1 MNPVKSF
8 RGAINGKVLYNDFIK
23 KLDYNLMQ
31 ADRMKLV
38 ENLLYPDGK
47 LDDYFQTYFDEKYN
61 AIPKSTD
68 HLSSD
73 NTVCKGLET
82 LANYILYAK
91 DAEVGKKV
99 KYNFYNKESFNK
111 LLNKDIYINDITYET
126 IHDGESIE
134 TEVIDFLMTINKNY
148 KKEKKQKLLAEDY
161 IDDAFLSEI
170 KIYQIDKETGKE
182 TYKESQFVHLIVENQ
197 KHIASLGKRFLDK
210 KYNKFKVREILS
222 CLKNSQLQMK
232 VIIKRPII
240 FKDPLKDSTVL
251 DYDKFDFTNVNHVR
265 ALLLYHN
272 NNTQT
277 DVGCLVFDLN
287 NLIDKLE
294 LSEKESIALTKYRD
308 GWTLP
313 MIAQLLYFKK
323 PYSVEALLKQVSK
336 KVVKKYL
343 EMCEDRHYL
352 YVEKGVYK
360 KCTKCGE
367 IKLALNTHFTFQA
380 TNILFPPIS
389 FAPP

>member
-1 MNPVKSF
+1 
-8 RGAINGKVLYNDFIK
+8 
-23 KLDYNLMQ
+23 
-31 ADRMKLV
+31 
-38 ENLLYPDGK
+38 
-47 LDDYFQTYFDEKYN
+47 
-61 AIPKSTD
+61 
-68 HLSSD
+68 
-73 NTVCKGLET
+73 
-82 LANYILYAK
+82 
-91 DAEVGKKV
+91 
-99 KYNFYNKESFNK
+99 
-111 LLNKDIYINDITYET
+111 
-126 IHDGESIE
+126 
-134 TEVIDFLMTINKNY
+134 
-148 KKEKKQKLLAEDY
+148 
-161 IDDAFLSEI
+161 
-170 KIYQIDKETGKE
+170 
-182 TYKESQFVHLIVENQ
+182 
-197 KHIASLGKRFLDK
+197 
-210 KYNKFKVREILS
+210 
-222 CLKNSQLQMK
+222 MK

-380 TNILFPPIS
+380 TNILFPQCKICCRNYKRNRVKILS
-389 FAPP
+389 RKNSLN